1 MKRVPIYLCVGALTL
16 TAQTTINGSRTILGT
31 WDASGAAHSLPSKKG
46 AAASIPAMCTTGE
59 EYFATDAAAGRN
71 KYYCTA
77 TNTWTQQVG
86 SSGGSGGAVTYADIF
101 DGSTATLADGSTV
114 AWNCGSGSGAACTAN
129 WTAPA
134 GVNALRIVAW
144 SGGQGGAGSSSGDRS
159 GFGGGGGGYYSGM
172 CPVTPGNS
180 YTVTVG
186 LGGSGGTNGYGL
198 GQSGGNSGFGTCFTL
213 VGGGQFSGNFGGYM
227 ASAPPDVSAW
237 VATGYFINSMVN
249 CTYGG
254 GGPANAIRA
263 DAGGCGAAVT
273 FNAGAAGQTGGYGT
287 FGGGGGGSG
296 GDNSATGG
304 TGGASGMGGAGGNG
318 GAWTSGGGLVAC
330 TAGTIP
336 GGGGGSAGV
345 TSAGN
350 GNQTGCAGA
359 RGEVRIY
366 YTK

>member
-1 MKRVPIYLCVGALTL
+1 MRGILICFGVGVVAL

-31 WDASGAAHSLPSKKG
+31 WDASGAAHSLPSRKG
-46 AAASIPAMCTTGE
+46 AVANIPTTCTTGE
-59 EYFATDAAAGRN
+59 EYFATDATAGRN
-71 KYYCTA
+71 KYFCTA
-77 TNTWTQQVG
+77 TNTWTQQLG
-86 SSGGSGGAVTYADIF
+86 SSGGGGAITYADIL
-101 DGSTATLADGSTV
+101 DGSTTTLADGSTV
-114 AWNCGSGSGAACTAN
+114 TWSCGSGSGATCTAN
-129 WTAPA
+129 WTVPA

-144 SGGQGGAGSSSGDRS
+144 SAGQGGAGSSSGDRS
-159 GFGGGGGGYYSGM
+159 GFGGGGGGYYNGM

-186 LGGSGGTNGYGL
+186 LGGSPGVNGYGA
-198 GQSGGNSGFGTCFTL
+198 GQGNGGNSGFGACFSL
-213 VGGGQFSGNFGGYM
+213 VGGGQLAQNFGGYL
-227 ASAPPDVSAW
+227 ASLQADVSAW
-237 VATGYFINSMVN
+237 VSGQNFINSLVY

-254 GGPANAIRA
+254 GGPAGNAIRA
-263 DAGGCGAAVT
+263 DGGGCGAT
-273 FNAGAAGQTGGYGT
+273 GQFSAGVAGQNGGYGT

-296 GDNSATGG
+296 GNNNATGG
-304 TGGASGMGGAGGNG
+304 AGGPSGAGGAGGNG

-345 TSAGN
+345 TAS